1 MRVDPL
7 QHYFSQLIQA
17 GGLVDVEPVKIL
29 PTWRNGRKGP
39 DYIEKR
45 LDRFLISEKLVSL
58 GIRYRSWICNDK
70 ILDHMPILLQLDSG
84 SDIVSYP
91 FKFNA
96 VWMEDQDFVS
106 LVKNSWADLLGTEV
120 LPPM

>member
-1 MRVDPL
+1 
-7 QHYFSQLIQA
+7 
-17 GGLVDVEPVKIL
+17 
-29 PTWRNGRKGP
+29 
-39 DYIEKR
+39 
-45 LDRFLISEKLVSL
+45 
-58 GIRYRSWICNDK
+58 
-70 ILDHMPILLQLDSG
+70 MPILLQLDSG

-106 LVKNSWADLLGTEV
+106 LVKNSWADLLGIEV